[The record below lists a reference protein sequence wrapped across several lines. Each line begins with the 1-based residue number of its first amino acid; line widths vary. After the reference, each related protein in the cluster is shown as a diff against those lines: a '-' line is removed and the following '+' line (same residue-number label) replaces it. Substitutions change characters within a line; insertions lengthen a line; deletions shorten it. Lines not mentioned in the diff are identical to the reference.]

1 MMRGSG
7 SVRRQPAIGSCC
19 KHRHAR
25 QTCAA
30 STRPMNLRSNN
41 RHSSPL
47 HAQPRSLVTGHHQ
60 ERTFLAEQDRFRLS
74 AASPALDSSGG
85 DEPPIVHNTKAV
97 GEGDNDG
104 SDNNSAKDID
114 SILAKARQP
123 GTQALT
129 LNARHDHNTDDA
141 DCRPVA
147 AQASSQQTCRF
158 VAATHDA
165 NLSFSVQACNHNQC
179 SLSYCRAY
187 FCLPACITRL
197 VACKLLVCLSQG
209 CDQLCFK
216 SHLHDAHECM
226 CPAESHG
233 YGRFLCNVAGQTGCE
248 PDCCRLWLQPQAS
261 IPDPTTA
268 DTTLFAISGAALG
281 CCLLLWERLA
291 ICCLVHNPAG
301 CFSKGSPVHIRRASM
316 AEAGVHTP
324 SRQSVQASAGLQEP
338 HAGQSKVPNGAGH

>member
-1 MMRGSG
+1 MRGSG

-97 GEGDNDG
+97 GEGDNED

-123 GTQALT
+123 GIQALT
-129 LNARHDHNTDDA
+129 LNARHDHNTEYA

-158 VAATHDA
+158 VAASHAA

-179 SLSYCRAY
+179 SLSCCEAY
-187 FCLPACITRL
+187 FCLPACITL
-197 VACKLLVCLSQG
+197 LDACTLLVCLPQG
-209 CDQLCFK
+209 CDQLCVK
-216 SHLHDAHECM
+216 SHLHAAHECM
-226 CPAESHG
+226 CAAESHG
-233 YGRFLCNVAGQTGCE
+233 YVRFQCNVADQTGSE
-248 PDCCRLWLQPQAS
+248 PDCSSLKHPSQTPLQLTQ
-261 IPDPTTA
+261 
-268 DTTLFAISGAALG
+268 LFFATSGAALG
-281 CCLLLWERLA
+281 CCLLSWERLA
-291 ICCLVHNPAG
+291 TCCPVHNPAG

-316 AEAGVHTP
+316 AEAGVYTP
-324 SRQSVQASAGLQEP
+324 SRQSVQASAGFQEP
-338 HAGQSKVPNGAGH
+338 HAGQPKVPNGACH